1 MIMKMQNSIIMKP
14 TEMTPK
20 EKAEELFEK
29 FNNPDTTHHPYVH
42 NAQQC
47 ALIAVNEILN
57 AVTAIADKRYD
68 YWQEVK
74 QELEKL

>member
-1 MIMKMQNSIIMKP
+1 
-14 TEMTPK
+14 MTPK

-47 ALIAVNEILN
+47 ALIAVNEIRDSIIEIN
-57 AVTAIADKRYD
+57 EDD
-68 YWQEVK
+68 YQALEKYWYQVK
-74 QELEKL
+74 QEIDKL

>member
-1 MIMKMQNSIIMKP
+1 
-14 TEMTPK
+14 MTPK

-47 ALIAVNEILN
+47 ALIAVDEILN

-68 YWQEVK
+68 YWKEVK